1 MLPEATISLN
11 GKKSYDFDIQA
22 NQLSDILCRGA
33 TVSSVQ
39 STNNTLTRNSTL
51 RDTGDYDVPHPHPYT
66 HHYMTT
72 STTPQAMSIV
82 GSSPQ
87 GSCENYNTLKHTLSD
102 TYRKQEDEVK
112 KNEH

>member
-1 MLPEATISLN
+1 
-11 GKKSYDFDIQA
+11 
-22 NQLSDILCRGA
+22 
-33 TVSSVQ
+33 
-39 STNNTLTRNSTL
+39 
-51 RDTGDYDVPHPHPYT
+51 
-66 HHYMTT
+66 
-72 STTPQAMSIV
+72 MSIV